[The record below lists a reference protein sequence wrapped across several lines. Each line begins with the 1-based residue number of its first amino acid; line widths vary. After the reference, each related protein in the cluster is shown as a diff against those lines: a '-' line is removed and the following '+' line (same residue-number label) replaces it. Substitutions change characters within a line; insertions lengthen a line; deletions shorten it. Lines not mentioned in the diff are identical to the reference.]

1 MSESNTQKAL
11 GESEGSPLADNCN
24 NSPME
29 QLESA
34 VAAYRSVCQQLE
46 DLRNQM
52 QEFVYIISHD
62 LRAPL
67 RAIKTLAD
75 WIVADYSDRL
85 DQEGK
90 EQLALLVNRVD
101 RLNAMLEGILE
112 YSRIGRVCEPIAQI
126 DLQSVAQEVVDLISA
141 PGHIKIGIGP
151 SLPTIQAEPKRIRQ
165 VLEHLLTNA
174 IRAIDKPAGLIQ
186 IACTDEAHMWH
197 ITVSDNGCGIN
208 SGDLEGIFKIF
219 QTLAPKDQCP
229 TTGVGLTLVKRI
241 VEVHGGKIWA
251 ESQVG
256 VGTTF
261 HILWPKTILQ
271 TDPKAQAG
279 AGR

>member
-1 MSESNTQKAL
+1 
-11 GESEGSPLADNCN
+11 
-24 NSPME
+24 
-29 QLESA
+29 
-34 VAAYRSVCQQLE
+34 
-46 DLRNQM
+46 
-52 QEFVYIISHD
+52 
-62 LRAPL
+62 
-67 RAIKTLAD
+67 
-75 WIVADYSDRL
+75 
-85 DQEGK
+85 
-90 EQLALLVNRVD
+90 
-101 RLNAMLEGILE
+101 
-112 YSRIGRVCEPIAQI
+112 
-126 DLQSVAQEVVDLISA
+126 
-141 PGHIKIGIGP
+141 
-151 SLPTIQAEPKRIRQ
+151 
-165 VLEHLLTNA
+165 
-174 IRAIDKPAGLIQ
+174 
-186 IACTDEAHMWH
+186 MWH